1 MPHIEVGPEFYRVVE
16 ETARDLYIK
25 SQKDIPPDV
34 RDAVRRAAERETS
47 PTGKQMLQTMLRAI
61 ELADERDMLVCQ
73 DTGIPIYY
81 ATLGTALNLD
91 GARIRDAITAGVE
104 RATREHPLRSSVVS
118 PIKREN
124 RQTST
129 GYRIPVI
136 HWDFEAGSSC
146 LDLLMI
152 PKGSGSEQ
160 MTFLK
165 MLVPADGVAG
175 IKKFVLDCVMQAGAN
190 PCPPVI
196 AGVGIGGNAE
206 LCVGLAKKAAYRPI
220 GSRNPDPE
228 MAALE
233 EELLAAINQLGL
245 GPQGL
250 GGATYAL
257 DVHIEDA
264 WTHITQNPV
273 SVSLQCWRGER
284 RRAKIY
290 ADGRVEVGY

>member
-1 MPHIEVGPEFYRVVE
+1 MPHLEVGADFYTIVE
-16 ETARDLYIK
+16 KTARDLYIK
-25 SQKDIPPDV
+25 AQKDLPPDV
-34 RDAVRRAAERETS
+34 RDAIQRAAERETN
-47 PTGKQMLQTMLRAI
+47 PTAKQIFQTMIQAVQ
-61 ELADERDMLVCQ
+61 LADERDMLVCQ

-91 GARIRDAITAGVE
+91 GARIRDAITVGVE

-129 GYRIPVI
+129 GYRIPII
-136 HWDFEAGSSC
+136 HWDFQAGADY

-165 MLVPADGVAG
+165 MLVPAEGVTG
-175 IKKFVLDCVMQAGAN
+175 IKKFVLECALQAGAN

-206 LCVGLAKKAAYRPI
+206 LCVALAKRAAYRPV
-220 GSRNPDPE
+220 D
-228 MAALE
+228 
-233 EELLAAINQLGL
+233 
-245 GPQGL
+245 
-250 GGATYAL
+250 
-257 DVHIEDA
+257 
-264 WTHITQNPV
+264 
-273 SVSLQCWRGER
+273 
-284 RRAKIY
+284 
-290 ADGRVEVGY
+290 

>member
-1 MPHIEVGPEFYRVVE
+1 MPHIEVGTGFYKVVE
-16 ETARDLYIK
+16 ETAKELYIK
-25 SQKDIPPDV
+25 AQKDIPPDV
-34 RDAVRRAAERETS
+34 REAVKRAEERETS
-47 PTGKQMLQTMLRAI
+47 PTAKQMLRTMVRAI

-81 ATLGTALNLD
+81 VTLGTSLNVD
-91 GARIRDAITAGVE
+91 GARIREAITTGVE

-129 GYRIPVI
+129 GYRIPI
-136 HWDFEAGSSC
+136 LHWDFQAGADY
-146 LDLLMI
+146 LDVLMI

-165 MLVPADGVAG
+165 MLVPAEGVQG
-175 IKKFVLDCVMQAGAN
+175 IKKFVLDCILQAGAN

-206 LCVGLAKKAAYRPI
+206 LCVALAKKAAYRPI

-228 MAALE
+228 LAALE
-233 EELLAAINQLGL
+233 EELLQGINQLGL

-250 GGATYAL
+250 GGDTYAL

-273 SVSLQCWRGER
+273 SVTLQCWRGER

-290 ADGRVEVGY
+290 SDGRVEVGY

>member
-1 MPHIEVGPEFYRVVE
+1 MPHIEVGSDFYQVVE

-25 SQKDIPPDV
+25 AQKDIPPDV
-34 RDAVRRAAERETS
+34 REALSRAAQRETN
-47 PTGKQMLQTMLRAI
+47 PTAKQMLETMLRAVA
-61 ELADERDMLVCQ
+61 LADERDMLVCQ

-91 GARIRDAITAGVE
+91 GARIRNAITAGVE

-136 HWDFEAGSSC
+136 HWDFEAEANY
-146 LDLLMI
+146 LNLLMI

-165 MLVPADGVAG
+165 MLTPADGVQG
-175 IKKFVLDCVMQAGAN
+175 IKRFVLDCAMQAGAN
-190 PCPPVI
+190 PCPPTIV
-196 AGVGIGGNAE
+196 GVGIGGNAE
-206 LCVGLAKKAAYRPI
+206 LCVGLAKKAAYRPV
-220 GSRNPDPE
+220 GSRNADPE

-233 EELLAAINQLGL
+233 EGLLGAINRLGL

-250 GGATYAL
+250 GGDSYAL
-257 DVHIEDA
+257 DVHVEDA

-273 SVSLQCWRGER
+273 SVTFQCWRGER

-290 ADGRVEVGY
+290 ADGLVEVGY

>member
-1 MPHIEVGPEFYRVVE
+1 MPHIEVQADFYKVVE
-16 ETARDLYIK
+16 ETAKELYIK
-25 SQKDIPPDV
+25 AQKDIPPDV
-34 RDAVRRAAERETS
+34 REAVKRAAERETS
-47 PTGKQMLQTMLRAI
+47 PTAKQMLETMLRAVA
-61 ELADERDMLVCQ
+61 LGDERDMLVCQ

-91 GARIRDAITAGVE
+91 GAKIRDAITTGVE

-136 HWDFEAGSSC
+136 HWDFQGGANY

-175 IKKFVLDCVMQAGAN
+175 IKKFVLECAMQAGAN
-190 PCPPVI
+190 PCPPTI
-196 AGVGIGGNAE
+196 IGVGIGGNSE
-206 LCVGLAKKAAYRPI
+206 LCVGLAKKAAYRPV

-250 GGATYAL
+250 GGDSYAL
-257 DVHIEDA
+257 DLHIEDA

-273 SVSLQCWRGER
+273 SVTFQCWRGER

>member
-1 MPHIEVGPEFYRVVE
+1 MPQLEVGAGFYRVVE
-16 ETARDLYIK
+16 ETAKDLYIK
-25 SQKDIPPDV
+25 AQKDIPPDV
-34 RDAVRRAAERETS
+34 RQAVKRAYERESS
-47 PTGKQMLQTMLRAI
+47 PTAKQMLQTMLRAV
-61 ELADERDMLVCQ
+61 ELGDERDMLVCQ

-81 ATLGTALNLD
+81 ATIGTALNVD
-91 GARIRDAITAGVE
+91 GARIRDAITTGVE
-104 RATREHPLRSSVVS
+104 RATLEHPLRSSVVS

-136 HWDFEAGSSC
+136 HWDFQADADY
-146 LDLLMI
+146 LDILMI

-165 MLVPADGVAG
+165 MLVPAEGVQG
-175 IKKFVLDCVMQAGAN
+175 IKRYVIECVVQAGAN

-206 LCVGLAKKAAYRPI
+206 LCVSLAKKAAYRPI
-220 GSRNPDPE
+220 GSRNPDPD

-233 EELLAAINQLGL
+233 EELLGAINQLGL
-245 GPQGL
+245 GAQGL
-250 GGATYAL
+250 GGDTYAL
-257 DVHIEDA
+257 DVHVEDA

-273 SVSLQCWRGER
+273 AVSLQCWRGER

>member
-1 MPHIEVGPEFYRVVE
+1 MPHIEVGADFYRVVE
-16 ETARDLYIK
+16 ETAKDLYIK

-34 RDAVRRAAERETS
+34 RDALRRAAERETN
-47 PTGKQMLQTMLRAI
+47 PMAKQILQTMLRAVQ
-61 ELADERDMLVCQ
+61 LADERDMLVCQ
-73 DTGIPIYY
+73 DTGIPVYY
-81 ATLGTALNLD
+81 ATIGTAMNLD
-91 GARIRDAITAGVE
+91 GARVRDAITIGVE

-129 GYRIPVI
+129 GYRVPVI
-136 HWDFEAGSSC
+136 HWDFAADVEY

-175 IKKFVLDCVMQAGAN
+175 IKKFVLDCVFQAGAN
-190 PCPPVI
+190 PCPPTIV
-196 AGVGIGGNAE
+196 GVGIGGTAE
-206 LCVGLAKKAAYRPI
+206 VCVGLAKKAAYRPV
-220 GSRNPDPE
+220 GSRNPDPDL
-228 MAALE
+228 AALE
-233 EELLAAINQLGL
+233 EELLAAINKLGM

-250 GGATYAL
+250 GGDTYAF

-273 SVSLQCWRGER
+273 AVTLQCWRGER
-284 RRAKIY
+284 RRARIY
-290 ADGRVEVGY
+290 ADGRVEIGY